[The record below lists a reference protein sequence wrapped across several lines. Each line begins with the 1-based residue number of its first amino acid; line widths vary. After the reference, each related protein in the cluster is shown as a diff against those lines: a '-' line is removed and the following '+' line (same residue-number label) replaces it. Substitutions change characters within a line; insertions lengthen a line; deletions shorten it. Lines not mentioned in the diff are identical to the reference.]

1 MKHRRTVAAGMSC
14 YLTPGYLRRFAELPE
29 GMYGPRRCRTA
40 LAVLERYTFFSY
52 LSSKLIRCK
61 GDKLVIFSKCES
73 FKKAGWANAPAVT
86 VLFASSSQTY
96 GAPKQYLEV

>member
-1 MKHRRTVAAGMSC
+1 MKHRKTVADGMSC
-14 YLTPGYLRRFAELPE
+14 YLTPGYLTRFAELLE

-40 LAVLERYTFFSY
+40 VVVLERNPLFSY

-61 GDKLVIFSKCES
+61 GNKLVIFSKCES